1 MDPLR
6 SHKILCNLKYIK
18 YIHLSGIKQQIVKTQ
33 LKAQSTQ
40 EISF

>member
-6 SHKILCNLKYIK
+6 SHKIWCNLKYIK
-18 YIHLSGIKQQIVKTQ
+18 YIHLSGIKQHTVKSQ
-33 LKAQSTQ
+33 LKAQATQ